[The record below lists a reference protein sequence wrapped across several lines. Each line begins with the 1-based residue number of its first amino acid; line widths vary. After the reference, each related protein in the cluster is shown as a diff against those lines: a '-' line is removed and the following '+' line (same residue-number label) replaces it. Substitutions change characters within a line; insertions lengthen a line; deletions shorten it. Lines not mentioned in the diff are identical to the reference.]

1 MTTIRIDGPEGTTF
15 ADAERLDPHCYRSA
29 APEVWPR
36 VTRADAQRQAV
47 VKERTLP
54 SPNDASTPYAFVR
67 HAVLAM
73 TLLAITPLLASA
85 MRIGESLMLL

>member
-1 MTTIRIDGPEGTTF
+1 
-15 ADAERLDPHCYRSA
+15 
-29 APEVWPR
+29 
-36 VTRADAQRQAV
+36 